1 MKTKNKTN
9 IIEICNKLSQKI
21 NDFELNLKND
31 IVIMETEGY
40 LFKELEETAHTL
52 SVLSEEAENAD
63 DFTKALLS
71 RDLITLKER
80 IQSLFGQVH
89 ELAVDGE
96 FHLLKAEALVL
107 GKSLAKNKE
116 KEEVDERQDELNDHL
131 KDLKRNYRSSLKN
144 QLIQIITEKF
154 LNKMSGITQGTDL
167 CSATVSE
174 LENAL
179 KGVCEESETSLTP
192 EVIDQLAGFF
202 EEADRRY
209 GKNPWQMGQYVRN
222 AIKQTFIY
230 DLELIETL
238 YSIASGILDEGPFS
252 IAVEHS

>member
-1 MKTKNKTN
+1 MNTKNKTN
-9 IIEICNKLSQKI
+9 IIEVCNKLSQRI

-52 SVLSEEAENAD
+52 NILSEEAENSD

-71 RDLITLKER
+71 KDLHSLKER

-89 ELAVDGE
+89 DLAVDGE
-96 FHLLKAEALVL
+96 FHLLKTEALVL
-107 GKSLAKNKE
+107 GKTLAKNKE
-116 KEEVDERQDELNDHL
+116 QEEIEERQDELDHHL

-154 LNKMSGITQGTDL
+154 LTKMSGIKQGTDL
-167 CSATVSE
+167 CNVTISE
-174 LENAL
+174 LENAM
-179 KGVCEESETSLTP
+179 KKICEEEDPSLTP

-202 EEADRRY
+202 EEAERRY
-209 GKNPWQMGQYVRN
+209 GKNPWQMRQYIEN

-230 DLELIETL
+230 DSELIETL
-238 YSIASGILDEGPFS
+238 QSIAAGILNEEAFS
-252 IAVEHS
+252 VQSV